1 MCPRTMRPRNNALRY
16 PLALLLT
23 LWAGLAGALDEDAQQ
38 PIRIS
43 ADQALRDEKQG
54 ITIYNGNVHMDQG
67 SLQLRADRVTIY
79 RIEEEADKIVATGA
93 PAQMQQQP
101 EPDQP
106 PVTARAG
113 IIEYYKLEE
122 RVRLRKGARL
132 EQEGSTFTGESID
145 YYMADQ
151 RVRATSNAD
160 DESSRVEVVIPAR
173 VLTEEAADGAP
184 EGQ

>member
-1 MCPRTMRPRNNALRY
+1 
-16 PLALLLT
+16 
-23 LWAGLAGALDEDAQQ
+23 
-38 PIRIS
+38 
-43 ADQALRDEKQG
+43 
-54 ITIYNGNVHMDQG
+54 MDQDRESALPGDIAGRDGVNLRG
-67 SLQLRADRVTIY
+67 SIFQRCTGNLSRD

-173 VLTEEAADGAP
+173 VLKEEAADGAP